1 MLEFK
6 KGFSK
11 KEETIIVSNYI
22 PMTESEK
29 IERIR
34 NQMTGV
40 YQKTKPISNT
50 PIIENKKMHKD
61 RIDALKNIKKD

>member
-11 KEETIIVSNYI
+11 KEETRIVSNYI
-22 PMTESEK
+22 PMTENQK

-61 RIDALKNIKKD
+61 RIDAFKNIKKD

>member
-6 KGFSK
+6 KGFSQ
-11 KEETIIVSNYI
+11 KEETRIVSNYI

-61 RIDALKNIKKD
+61 RIDAFKNIKKD

>member
-11 KEETIIVSNYI
+11 KEETKIVSNYI
-22 PMTESEK
+22 PMTENQK

-34 NQMTGV
+34 NQMAGV
-40 YQKTKPISNT
+40 YQKEKPISNT
-50 PIIENKKMHKD
+50 PIIETKKMHKD
-61 RIDALKNIKKD
+61 RIDAFKNIKKD

>member
-11 KEETIIVSNYI
+11 KEETKIVSNYI

-34 NQMTGV
+34 NQMAGV
-40 YQKTKPISNT
+40 YQKEKPISNT

-61 RIDALKNIKKD
+61 RIDVFKNIKKD

>member
-11 KEETIIVSNYI
+11 KEETRIVSNYI

>member
-11 KEETIIVSNYI
+11 KEETRIVSNYI

-61 RIDALKNIKKD
+61 RIDAFKNIKKD

>member
-6 KGFSK
+6 KGFTK
-11 KEETIIVSNYI
+11 KEETRIVSNYI

-29 IERIR
+29 IDRIR